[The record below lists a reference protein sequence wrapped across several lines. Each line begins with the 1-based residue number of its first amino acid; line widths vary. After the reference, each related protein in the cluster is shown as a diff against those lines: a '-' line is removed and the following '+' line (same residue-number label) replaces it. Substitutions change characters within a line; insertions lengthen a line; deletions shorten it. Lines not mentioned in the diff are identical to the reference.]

1 MIHNNILW
9 NMTRI
14 YTHYT
19 SIKNTYIYDIINS
32 IPETMDILNIN
43 V

>member
-14 YTHYT
+14 YTHYK
-19 SIKNTYIYDIINS
+19 SIQNTYIYDIINS